1 MYLTS
6 TSDDINDFT
15 ALTPTQFLYGRSLN
29 IQGTGQSDS

>member
-15 ALTPTQFLYGRSLN
+15 ALIPTQFLDGRSLN
-29 IQGTGQSDS
+29 IQRTGQSDS